1 MDKLTKFLVSCRMTQ
16 MVSNQE
22 LLKLIQVINNSSG
35 NVLAGLKY
43 LQVVFG
49 QGKFDKFLLLFRSID
64 LANVEAL
71 NFWDPMYPKQ
81 LRQIYNPP
89 ALLFYKGKKNLLLSN
104 CLSIVGSR
112 KASEYS
118 FHCVAGLVPKI
129 VDRYT
134 VVSGLAT
141 GVDTW
146 AHQVTLDHLGNTIAV
161 IGSSLDVAYPNKNA
175 KLQQRIASTGLLLSE
190 YPPGSQIKPWHFPQ
204 RNRIIAG
211 LSEKVIVTEAKLK
224 SGALI
229 TAELALDSNRE
240 VLAVPGRID
249 SALSAGCNKLIQDG
263 AIPLI
268 NFNEI

>member
-71 NFWDPMYPKQ
+71 NFWDPMYRKQ

-141 GVDTW
+141 GVDT
-146 AHQVTLDHLGNTIAV
+146 
-161 IGSSLDVAYPNKNA
+161 
-175 KLQQRIASTGLLLSE
+175 
-190 YPPGSQIKPWHFPQ
+190 
-204 RNRIIAG
+204 
-211 LSEKVIVTEAKLK
+211 
-224 SGALI
+224 
-229 TAELALDSNRE
+229 
-240 VLAVPGRID
+240 
-249 SALSAGCNKLIQDG
+249 
-263 AIPLI
+263 
-268 NFNEI
+268 